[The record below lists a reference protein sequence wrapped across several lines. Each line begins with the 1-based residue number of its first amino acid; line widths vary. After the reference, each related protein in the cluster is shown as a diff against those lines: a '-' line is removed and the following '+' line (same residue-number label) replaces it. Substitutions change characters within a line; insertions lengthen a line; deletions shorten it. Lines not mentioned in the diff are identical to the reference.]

1 MTAVHV
7 VVPAG
12 IDDAARV
19 SGGNRYDRRICD
31 RLRTTGWDVEEIAAP
46 GSWPHPDPVATAEL
60 AGALDRLP
68 DDALVVVDGLIASAA
83 AAVLVPR
90 STRLRLVVLVHM
102 PLGGDAVPAEQER
115 AVLTAA
121 RAVVTSSHWTRDHLL
136 ERYPLLPARV
146 HVAHPGTD
154 PAAAAPGT
162 ADGGRLL
169 CVAAVAPQKG
179 QDQLLEALAGI
190 ADLRWECTLAGPLDR
205 ARGFVATLQGRA
217 AAAGISA
224 RVRFAGTLSGEALQ
238 REYRDADVLVLPS
251 RGETYGMVVA
261 EALAAGLPVI
271 ATAVGGVCEAMGG
284 TPSGPPGLVV
294 PREDATAL
302 AWALRSWLT
311 DPPLRTRLRAAA
323 RQRRTALPRW
333 QGTGDRIAEVLLAVR
348 DGRS

>member
-1 MTAVHV
+1 VTAVHV

-19 SGGNRYDRRICD
+19 SGGNRYDRMICD
-31 RLRTTGWDVEEIAAP
+31 RLRTTGWAVLEIAAP
-46 GSWPHPDPVATAEL
+46 GSWPHPGPVAPADL

-68 DDALVVVDGLIASAA
+68 DDALVLVDGLIASAA

-115 AVLTAA
+115 AVLTAT
-121 RAVVTSSHWTRDHLL
+121 RAVVTSSDWTRDHLL

-169 CVAAVAPQKG
+169 CVAAVAPHKG
-179 QDQLLEALAGI
+179 QDQLLEALAEI
-190 ADLRWECTLAGPLDR
+190 ADLRWECTFAGPLDR

-217 AAAGISA
+217 AAAGS
-224 RVRFAGTLSGEALQ
+224 
-238 REYRDADVLVLPS
+238 
-251 RGETYGMVVA
+251 
-261 EALAAGLPVI
+261 
-271 ATAVGGVCEAMGG
+271 
-284 TPSGPPGLVV
+284 PSGSGSPERSPARPCSGSTATPTSSCSPP
-294 PREDATAL
+294 
-302 AWALRSWLT
+302 
-311 DPPLRTRLRAAA
+311 AA
-323 RQRRTALPRW
+323 RRTAWSSPRRLPPACR
-333 QGTGDRIAEVLLAVR
+333 
-348 DGRS
+348 